1 MPRSAKATGYL
12 CALAATVIW
21 SGNFIVARALAD
33 TVPPVTTSF
42 LRWVTALVVI
52 LPFGLGA
59 VRRDM
64 PLLRANLTYF
74 IMAGITGVSVFNTF
88 IYIAG
93 RTTEAINMA
102 LIASSSPV
110 WIIILSRILLGEAVT
125 LRRAAGVAV
134 SLCGTLVLVTR
145 GDFTRL
151 ASLRFAVGDLW
162 MLAAALTFASYSVLL
177 RKKPE
182 GVSALGSLTTTF
194 AIGVV
199 GILPMLAWEWGHG
212 AQLAVT
218 PAVVG
223 AVLYIGIGASLL
235 AYLCWSVAVERIGP
249 AKSALVYYSLPLF
262 SATEAAL
269 LLGETI
275 TLAHVASCALI
286 VGGILI
292 ATMQRAPA
300 AK

>member
-125 LRRAAGVAV
+125 RRRGAG
-134 SLCGTLVLVTR
+134 
-145 GDFTRL
+145 
-151 ASLRFAVGDLW
+151 
-162 MLAAALTFASYSVLL
+162 
-177 RKKPE
+177 
-182 GVSALGSLTTTF
+182 
-194 AIGVV
+194 
-199 GILPMLAWEWGHG
+199 
-212 AQLAVT
+212 
-218 PAVVG
+218 
-223 AVLYIGIGASLL
+223 
-235 AYLCWSVAVERIGP
+235 
-249 AKSALVYYSLPLF
+249 
-262 SATEAAL
+262 
-269 LLGETI
+269 
-275 TLAHVASCALI
+275 
-286 VGGILI
+286 
-292 ATMQRAPA
+292 
-300 AK
+300 